1 MSKISKY
8 NFNLYNCNAPNLK
21 RKISSKSN
29 NDVYMKE
36 ENNKYENKKN
46 NSRADSSQREN
57 SLNYNKNTNTDNYKI
72 KNKNVNQYDIDYKA
86 EFQYQNMNYG
96 NSEQRVEKVFDSKNT
111 DNNLEKHLIYNEED
125 SNLIYSTP
133 KKISL
138 SDKNNKIKLDLSE
151 NKGVDKNKISNII
164 SIYEKRKN
172 FSTETKNNANNIIKN
187 INIKKFKYNLKQAK
201 NNFKNIY
208 KNKYDKN
215 EIIDSFLNTKEG
227 SKISISE
234 KNKTLI
240 NIKKNE
246 KINKLSIN
254 TNNKFLALNKNNI
267 KMIQPWKFSFYNNFN
282 NRKNNNND
290 DIIDLI

>member
-1 MSKISKY
+1 
-8 NFNLYNCNAPNLK
+8 
-21 RKISSKSN
+21 
-29 NDVYMKE
+29 
-36 ENNKYENKKN
+36 
-46 NSRADSSQREN
+46 
-57 SLNYNKNTNTDNYKI
+57 
-72 KNKNVNQYDIDYKA
+72 
-86 EFQYQNMNYG
+86 MNYG

-151 NKGVDKNKISNII
+151 NKGIDKNKISNII

-201 NNFKNIY
+201 NNFENIY

-246 KINKLSIN
+246 KFNKLSIN